1 MAKPTDTRARIL
13 SAAREL
19 FVERGVQQTSLR
31 DIAEHL
37 GVSKPALYYHFD
49 SREALLASLVQPL
62 LDDCDAFVAERTAS
76 GSTEV
81 GLLLSDYF
89 DLLHRHRVLLTLLVR
104 DLSTLG
110 ALDLGTRLIAWR
122 QRITALLVGS
132 RAPLGERVRA
142 TVAIGGLSDC
152 IVEMPDEPVEKVKAY
167 AVEAACAA
175 LQRAKAGPLARSRRH
190 RHRARLP
197 G

>member
-13 SAAREL
+13 SAARDL

-37 GVSKPALYYHFD
+37 GLSKPALYYHFD

-62 LDDCDAFVAERTAS
+62 LDDCDAFVAERAGGGQTDIR
-76 GSTEV
+76 V
-81 GLLLSDYF
+81 LLSDYF
-89 DLLHRHRVLLTLLVR
+89 DLLLRHRVLLTLLVR

-110 ALDLGTRLIAWR
+110 ALDLGQRLIAWR
-122 QRITALLVGS
+122 HRITALLVGS
-132 RAPLGERVRA
+132 RASLADRVRA

-152 IVEMPDEPVEKVKAY
+152 IVELPEEPVEKVKAY
-167 AVEAACAA
+167 AVEAASAVLQLGKPGQLPKAA
-175 LQRAKAGPLARSRRH
+175 PLPKKRA
-190 RHRARLP
+190 
-197 G
+197 

>member
-1 MAKPTDTRARIL
+1 MAKPSDTRERIL

-19 FVERGVQQTSLR
+19 FTKRGVQQTSLR

-37 GVSKPALYYHFD
+37 GVTKPALYYHFE

-62 LDDCDAFVAERTAS
+62 IDDCEAFMAERAGS
-76 GSTEV
+76 GPVEIRA
-81 GLLLSDYF
+81 LLSDYF
-89 DLLHRHRVLLTLLVR
+89 DLLYRHRVLLTLLVR

-110 ALDLGTRLIAWR
+110 ALDLVPRLLEWR
-122 QRITALLVGS
+122 QRLTVLLLGS
-132 RAPLGERVRA
+132 RAPLAERVRA

-152 IVEMPDEPVEKVKAY
+152 IVEMPHEPPEKVKIY

-175 LQRAKAGPLARSRRH
+175 LQSPRALTPA
-190 RHRARLP
+190 RARR
-197 G
+197 

>member
-1 MAKPTDTRARIL
+1 MAKPSDTRARIL
-13 SAAREL
+13 SAARDL

-37 GVSKPALYYHFD
+37 GLTKPALYYHFD

-62 LDDCDAFVAERTAS
+62 IDDCDAFVLQRAGGGPVDTRT
-76 GSTEV
+76 
-81 GLLLSDYF
+81 LLSDYF
-89 DLLHRHRVLLTLLVR
+89 DLLHRHRLLLTLLVR

-110 ALDLGTRLIAWR
+110 ALDLGRRVLAWR
-122 QRITALLVGS
+122 QRITVLLLGA
-132 RAPLGERVRA
+132 RAPLAERVRA

-152 IVEMPDEPVEKVKAY
+152 IVELPEEPPEKVKAY

-175 LQRAKAGPLARSRRH
+175 LQRPKAATPA
-190 RHRARLP
+190 RARR
-197 G
+197 